1 MEEVFYMKS
10 LTILTTI
17 ILLKSIIFPHYYN
30 HPHFHHSYPS
40 LDHHF
45 DYHSPH
51 LLEPS
56 MSSFLVQW
64 SLILILKSQ
73 TRYIE
78 NINAE
83 NNIHETIEMRCV
95 KYNPCINNLQKKESN
110 VLSPPLG
117 RQRAALDARHRG
129 RPSLAGMDGW
139 TAITSWLHNETAS

>member
-1 MEEVFYMKS
+1 MLIYMEEVFYMKS

-64 SLILILKSQ
+64 SLVQWSLILILKSQ

-117 RQRAALDARHRG
+117 HQRAALTCW
-129 RPSLAGMDGW
+129 DGW
-139 TAITSWLHNETAS
+139 MECHNVSTT